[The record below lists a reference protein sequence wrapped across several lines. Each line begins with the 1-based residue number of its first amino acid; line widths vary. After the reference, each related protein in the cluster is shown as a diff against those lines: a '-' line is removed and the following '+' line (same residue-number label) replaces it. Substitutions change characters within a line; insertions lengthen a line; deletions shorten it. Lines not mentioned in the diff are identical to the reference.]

1 MNQESST
8 DQGNVELLFQGDL
21 EQAAAEV
28 DAAFFKIQFS
38 RPVEVHQFRLVR
50 GGNIPHAG
58 LKESITQKGEEIE
71 NLEIFAKNRERGRG
85 FTLISTSDRISEKG
99 NHDTII
105 PIDPNYT
112 VYSSITSD
120 LHRPGDS

>member
-1 MNQESST
+1 MNQESSP
-8 DQGNVELLFQGDL
+8 DHGVVELLFQGDL
-21 EQAAAEV
+21 EQSSTEEDHV
-28 DAAFFKIQFS
+28 FFKIPFS
-38 RPVEVHQFRLVR
+38 KHVEVQQFRIVR
-50 GGNIPHAG
+50 SGNVPHAG
-58 LKESITQKGEEIE
+58 LKESLTQKGEEIDK
-71 NLEIFAKNRERGRG
+71 LEIFVRNNEQGRG
-85 FTLISTSDRISEKG
+85 FTLVSSSDKISEKG